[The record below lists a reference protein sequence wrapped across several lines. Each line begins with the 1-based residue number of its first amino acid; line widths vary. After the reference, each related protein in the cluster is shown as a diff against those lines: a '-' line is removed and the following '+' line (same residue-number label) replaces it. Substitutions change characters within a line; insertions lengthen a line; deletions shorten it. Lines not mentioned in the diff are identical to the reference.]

1 MIRRPALAALILLAG
16 IFTLSTAWALEAE
29 FLTVE
34 GRVQF
39 RSTSSAEWRNAST
52 GDKLPQ
58 GAEIVTAS
66 NSSCQL
72 RVGPSDSA
80 VRIQPDSRAVLTSL
94 QPVKIQL
101 ESGRLFAL
109 VRNLEKGSTFE
120 VRTPTAMAAARG
132 TGWGQDS
139 DKVEV
144 FESVVDVTG
153 AAGGQKDVNE
163 GQGIHIGDDG
173 TLGDLFDIPDS
184 DKNDWKEFKDSAGGG
199 SGGGN
204 EADKDAPDDHSLDA
218 PGSPETFMSDMLDT
232 KDQVSQSNDEG
243 AHSDVKSDSDKSN
256 RFTQGGQ

>member
-1 MIRRPALAALILLAG
+1 MMRRTALTALILLAG
-16 IFTLSTAWALEAE
+16 LFTLSTAWALEAE
-29 FLTVE
+29 LLSVE
-34 GRVQF
+34 GRVQY
-39 RSTSSAEWRNAST
+39 RISSSAEWQNASK

-58 GAEIVTAS
+58 GAEIITAS
-66 NSSCQL
+66 NSGCQL
-72 RVGPSDSA
+72 RVGPSESA
-80 VRIQPDSRAVLTSL
+80 VRIQADSRAVLTSL

-153 AAGGQKDVNE
+153 AAGGRKDVNE

-184 DKNDWKEFKDSAGGG
+184 DKNDWKEFKESAGGE
-199 SGGGN
+199 GGGN
-204 EADKDAPDDHSLDA
+204 EADKDTPDDQTLDT
-218 PGSPETFMSDMLDT
+218 PGAPETFMSDQLDSKDQTNQANDEKALSDLKTET
-232 KDQVSQSNDEG
+232 KDT
-243 AHSDVKSDSDKSN
+243 
-256 RFTQGGQ
+256 RQGGY

>member
-1 MIRRPALAALILLAG
+1 MTRRPALTALILLAG
-16 IFTLSTAWALEAE
+16 VFALSTAWALEAE
-29 FLTVE
+29 LLSVE
-34 GRVQF
+34 GRVQY
-39 RSTSSAEWRNAST
+39 RISSSAEWQNASR

-58 GAEIVTAS
+58 GAEIVTSS
-66 NSSCQL
+66 NSGCQL
-72 RVGPSDSA
+72 RVGPSESA

-153 AAGGQKDVNE
+153 AAGGQKNVNE
-163 GQGIHIGDDG
+163 GQGIRIGDDG
-173 TLGDLFDIPDS
+173 TLGDLFDIPES
-184 DKNDWKEFKDSAGGG
+184 DKNDWKEFKESAGGG
-199 SGGGN
+199 SDSGN
-204 EADKDAPDDHSLDA
+204 EADKDAPDDQSLDA
-218 PGSPETFMSDMLDT
+218 PGAPETFMSDVLDSKDQTSQANDEKALSDLKTET
-232 KDQVSQSNDEG
+232 KDT
-243 AHSDVKSDSDKSN
+243 
-256 RFTQGGQ
+256 RQGGY